1 MDENKKLEFRGS
13 SFMALVPFAIFIVIT
28 IALSFFN
35 AADTNMMIGAGVIG
49 LLVGMFFA
57 KNLNDYW
64 DIILEGLGSKVAMTA
79 VMLWLVVGIYGNIL
93 NRGQIVEGLVWLS
106 VKIHVSGAAFTV
118 AAFIFAAVFAMAT
131 GSGFGTIST
140 MSFILY
146 PAGILLGSNPAVLAG
161 AILSGAAVGDNI
173 APVSDT
179 AIIASSSQ
187 EYQNREGVAD
197 IGSTVKTRAKF
208 VVIAGVISII
218 LFFIFGGAG
227 EATDAEQAEMLLA
240 QYQNPKGLLLLIPTI
255 LVIALAIKGINI
267 FAALGTGIITASVIG
282 LAAGLFPASA
292 LFSMKDGVISG
303 AIPEGVAG
311 MTTVSIVL
319 ILVVAMGNM
328 LVKSGCM
335 EAIVDWM
342 NNTIIKTPRGAEVA
356 IWVLATIFGILI
368 AAINTIANI
377 CVAPFVN
384 AVGKKNNLHPY
395 RRTDILATTIC
406 SFPFFLPFGGCV
418 LLLLGGISS
427 MMDTY
432 PFLPKLG
439 GTDMMF
445 TTFYSW
451 VIWIVM
457 LVVCLTGWGRAF
469 EGENGEYVSAK
480 EAEKNK

>member
-146 PAGILLGSNPAVLAG
+146 PAGILLGANPAVLAG

>member
-106 VKIHVSGAAFTV
+106 VKTHVSGAAFTV

-197 IGSTVKTRAKF
+197 IGSTVRTRAKF

-227 EATDAEQAEMLLA
+227 EATDAEQAELLLA

-255 LVIALAIKGINI
+255 LVIVLAIKGINI

>member
-64 DIILEGLGSKVAMTA
+64 DTILEGLGSKVAMTA

-197 IGSTVKTRAKF
+197 IGSTVKTCLLYT
-208 VVIAGVISII
+208 S
-218 LFFIFGGAG
+218 
-227 EATDAEQAEMLLA
+227 DAADE
-240 QYQNPKGLLLLIPTI
+240 
-255 LVIALAIKGINI
+255 
-267 FAALGTGIITASVIG
+267 
-282 LAAGLFPASA
+282 
-292 LFSMKDGVISG
+292 
-303 AIPEGVAG
+303 
-311 MTTVSIVL
+311 
-319 ILVVAMGNM
+319 
-328 LVKSGCM
+328 
-335 EAIVDWM
+335 
-342 NNTIIKTPRGAEVA
+342 
-356 IWVLATIFGILI
+356 
-368 AAINTIANI
+368 
-377 CVAPFVN
+377 
-384 AVGKKNNLHPY
+384 
-395 RRTDILATTIC
+395 
-406 SFPFFLPFGGCV
+406 
-418 LLLLGGISS
+418 
-427 MMDTY
+427 
-432 PFLPKLG
+432 
-439 GTDMMF
+439 
-445 TTFYSW
+445 
-451 VIWIVM
+451 
-457 LVVCLTGWGRAF
+457 
-469 EGENGEYVSAK
+469 
-480 EAEKNK
+480 

>member
-64 DIILEGLGSKVAMTA
+64 DIVLEGLGSKVAMTA

-106 VKIHVSGAAFTV
+106 VKTHVSGAAFTV

-197 IGSTVKTRAKF
+197 IGSTVRTRAKF

-227 EATDAEQAEMLLA
+227 EATDAEQAELLLA

-255 LVIALAIKGINI
+255 LVIVLAIKGINI

-451 VIWIVM
+451 AIWIVM
-457 LVVCLTGWGRAF
+457 LIACLTGWGRAF
-469 EGENGEYVSAK
+469 EGENGEYIPAK
-480 EAEKNK
+480 EMKKNK

>member
-64 DIILEGLGSKVAMTA
+64 DIVLEGLGSKVAMTA

-197 IGSTVKTRAKF
+197 IGSTVRTRAKF

-227 EATDAEQAEMLLA
+227 EATDAEQAELLLA

-255 LVIALAIKGINI
+255 LVIVLAIKGINI